1 MSVLAEPGWLRIT
14 SLGTLHL
21 ELGKAA
27 QREFGAAAVLG
38 RGCSGLAVSAALSA
52 LLCEEC

>member
-38 RGCSGLAVSAALSA
+38 RGCSGLAVSAAF
-52 LLCEEC
+52 ECLAV